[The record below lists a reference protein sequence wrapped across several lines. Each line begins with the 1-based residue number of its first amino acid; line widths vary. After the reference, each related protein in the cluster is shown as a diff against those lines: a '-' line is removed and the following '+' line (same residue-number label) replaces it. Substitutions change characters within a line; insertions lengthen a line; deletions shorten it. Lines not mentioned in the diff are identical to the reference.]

1 MSRKDR
7 KASPAKDETLFSR
20 EALLDFVARNPEATK
35 RDIARHFGIRGNG
48 KIELKRLLADLSQQG
63 EIQRE
68 RGKKLLRTGHL
79 PEVTVVEVTDI
90 DTDGE
95 MLCRPVQWDSEA
107 PPPHI
112 VLAPGRQTQDEGLSL
127 GIGERVLVRL
137 RPEGKA
143 YTAQIIRRLGATP
156 NRAVGV
162 FRKLGRN
169 GRVEPVDRK
178 ARHEYF
184 IPEGDIAGARD
195 GEIVVLEAT
204 RDRTMGLPRG
214 RIIERVGKASEP
226 RTISLIAVH
235 AHGIPDSFPQSVL
248 DEAEKAARPQL
259 ESRTD
264 LRNVPLVTI
273 DPPDARDHDDA
284 VWATPDD
291 DPANKGGFKAIVA
304 IADVAHYVHPGSAID
319 REAQRRGNSVYF
331 PDRVVPMLP
340 EQLSSD
346 LCSLKEG
353 QDRAIIACRLT
364 FGADGRMKSHRFE
377 RALMRSAARLTYRE
391 AQDAFDNHPNEKTAP
406 LLDTVLK
413 PLLACYRAMCKARDR
428 RSPLDLDLPERR
440 IELGEDGRVKSI
452 GVRERLEA
460 HRLIEE
466 FMIQANVAAAEALE
480 QRKCPLVYR
489 VHAPPST
496 EKLQALGDF
505 LDTLDI
511 NLGQSQTVTT
521 AMLNSILKAAANT
534 PNSELV
540 SIVMLRS
547 QSQAEYNPD
556 NIGHFGLSLKHYA
569 HFTSPIRR
577 YADLIVHRGLVRS
590 FGLGDGGL
598 TQKDIDRL
606 SRTAEDISA
615 FERRAM
621 AAERDSNDRYI
632 AAFMS
637 DRVGA
642 TFSGRISG
650 VTRFGLFVRLD
661 ETGAD
666 GLVPVRS
673 LGREFFHHDERAHAL
688 VGEKSGLAF
697 RLGDRVLV
705 RVDEATP
712 LTGGLRFSLIEGG
725 APGTP
730 AARKIQPGRGMR
742 KQAKGPKRG
751 RRR

>member
-291 DPANKGGFKAIVA
+291 DPGNKGGFKAIVA

-742 KQAKGPKRG
+742 KQAKGPNRG

>member
-688 VGEKSGLAF
+688 IGEKSGLAF